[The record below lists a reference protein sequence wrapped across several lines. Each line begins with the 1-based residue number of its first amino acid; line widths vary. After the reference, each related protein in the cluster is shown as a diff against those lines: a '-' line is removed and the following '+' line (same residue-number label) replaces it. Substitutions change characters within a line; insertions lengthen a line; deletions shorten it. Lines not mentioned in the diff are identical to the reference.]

1 MVSVLCLVLSSEQ
14 ICFSSLRS
22 TKRFLCT
29 LFFVSSPPNV
39 TSLGEGR
46 GLDDLRGHPRVGAGR
61 GHPRGVGALAGEA
74 EVGDLERLEAEV
86 VLLAEDALEDEDY
99 KEGFVKI
106 ALAIR
111 GSRERLDGRGNS
123 ICLVG

>member
-1 MVSVLCLVLSSEQ
+1 MRSEQ
-14 ICFSSLRS
+14 ICFHSLRS

-86 VLLAEDALEDEDY
+86 VLLAEDALEDEDC
-99 KEGFVKI
+99 E
-106 ALAIR
+106 
-111 GSRERLDGRGNS
+111 ERRRKRDW
-123 ICLVG
+123 